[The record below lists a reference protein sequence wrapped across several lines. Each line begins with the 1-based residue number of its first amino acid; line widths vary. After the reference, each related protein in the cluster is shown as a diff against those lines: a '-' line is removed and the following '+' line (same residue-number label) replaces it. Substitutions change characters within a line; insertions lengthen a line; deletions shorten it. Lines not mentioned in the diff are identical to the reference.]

1 MTPKIHRPYK
11 ILIISYYDNTKEITK
26 FICLICLLYLDTQA
40 YKQVFTYLKENY
52 FFSPKIIHIDFK
64 FALRKALIEEN
75 IFATKSILC
84 SCFFH
89 FSDNIR
95 KRMERLHM
103 TNKKFNKISLE
114 ILRNIKNSELYNFS
128 FILYYAKNKD
138 KVNYLKNLYLTN
150 NIEES
155 IHSKIN
161 YNPPKKNTTNSDFIF
176 TVENIFI
183 NEQFKNKKLILYDY
197 VSQTLLPIIDDL
209 NFKKSSM
216 DKL

>member
-1 MTPKIHRPYK
+1 
-11 ILIISYYDNTKEITK
+11 
-26 FICLICLLYLDTQA
+26 
-40 YKQVFTYLKENY
+40 
-52 FFSPKIIHIDFK
+52 
-64 FALRKALIEEN
+64 
-75 IFATKSILC
+75 
-84 SCFFH
+84 
-89 FSDNIR
+89 
-95 KRMERLHM
+95 MERLHM

-161 YNPPKKNTTNSDFIF
+161 YNLPKKNTTNSDFIF

>member
-161 YNPPKKNTTNSDFIF
+161 YNLPKKNTTNSDFIF

>member
-64 FALRKALIEEN
+64 FTLRKALIEEN

-161 YNPPKKNTTNSDFIF
+161 YNLPKKNTTNSDFIF

>member
-161 YNPPKKNTTNSDFIF
+161 YNLPKKNTTNSDFIF

-183 NEQFKNKKLILYDY
+183 NEQFKNKKFIRYDY

>member
-89 FSDNIR
+89 FSANIR

-161 YNPPKKNTTNSDFIF
+161 YNLPKKNTTNSDFIF